1 MFQKNYM
8 TPRDLSLFFFNRERE
23 RERAG
28 GSCKIKKNLPE
39 FEALE
44 PGRRHSNAAALTKHD
59 KRFCLGTGIY
69 TRPRAF
75 SLFTEGESWEPL
87 TKV

>member
-1 MFQKNYM
+1 MFQKKNYM
-8 TPRDLSLFFFNRERE
+8 TPRDLSFSLTERE
-23 RERAG
+23 RESG